1 MISAGERRFE
11 ADNVVVATGVFHH
24 EHRVTPPFAGELDP
38 AIAQLHSGDYRGP
51 EQLRDGPVLV
61 VGASHS
67 GGDIAYELARAGFRR
82 CSPGAD
88 TGQFP
93 LDIESRFA
101 PLVFPL
107 LRFAATR
114 LLTVSTPLGRKAR
127 PHIRGHG
134 GPLLRVK
141 RADLEAA
148 GVERVHERTTGVV
161 DGRPELAG
169 GRDGGRRERRVVH
182 RVPER
187 LRLDP
192 VRAPGGRGRISRT
205 EARGGRRLAR
215 PVLRRAALPPLVQ
228 LDADPRRRAR
238 RREGREPDRRA
249 GTESR
254 EEREA
259 RAARGRPAG
268 CGDARGNSL
277 RGVSPLRRTA
287 LASVVA
293 AICLIAIKLVTGL
306 AAGSLGLVADA
317 AHSGTDLVA
326 ALLTLFAV
334 GVATRPA
341 DQGHLYGHGKAE
353 HLAALAEAA
362 FLALVSVG
370 IGALAV
376 ARLAGWIELDV
387 EPAWWAFAALGV
399 VAAIDLARTI
409 VSYRTARRYASAAL
423 LSNAIHFGSDLVS
436 TIAVLCGLVAARAGF
451 PEGDSIAAL
460 FVAVLVIVAAVRLD
474 RRNVDVLMDRAP
486 ADAVEAAGTAIA
498 RLDPPVEVRRLGSAR
513 PRAGRSRTS

>member
-1 MISAGERRFE
+1 M
-11 ADNVVVATGVFHH
+11 
-24 EHRVTPPFAGELDP
+24 
-38 AIAQLHSGDYRGP
+38 
-51 EQLRDGPVLV
+51 
-61 VGASHS
+61 
-67 GGDIAYELARAGFRR
+67 
-82 CSPGAD
+82 
-88 TGQFP
+88 
-93 LDIESRFA
+93 
-101 PLVFPL
+101 
-107 LRFAATR
+107 
-114 LLTVSTPLGRKAR
+114 
-127 PHIRGHG
+127 
-134 GPLLRVK
+134 
-141 RADLEAA
+141 
-148 GVERVHERTTGVV
+148 
-161 DGRPELAG
+161 
-169 GRDGGRRERRVVH
+169 
-182 RVPER
+182 
-187 LRLDP
+187 
-192 VRAPGGRGRISRT
+192 
-205 EARGGRRLAR
+205 
-215 PVLRRAALPPLVQ
+215 
-228 LDADPRRRAR
+228 
-238 RREGREPDRRA
+238 
-249 GTESR
+249 
-254 EEREA
+254 
-259 RAARGRPAG
+259 
-268 CGDARGNSL
+268 
-277 RGVSPLRRTA
+277 SPLRRTA

-306 AAGSLGLVADA
+306 ASGSLGLVADA

-460 FVAVLVIVAAVRLD
+460 FVAVLVIVAAARLG

-498 RLDPPVEVRRLGSAR
+498 RLDPPVEVRRLRLREAAG
-513 PRAGRSRTS
+513 GRSQTS